1 MNNLISELLASNKSN
16 RLIIGLDGLSRSG
29 KTTYVKSLI
38 NELNQ
43 TKNKNC
49 VFHLDD
55 HIEPRSKRYNT
66 GNEEWRE
73 YYYLQW
79 NVEYLREELFE
90 KLHEENEISIFYYE
104 FEFDRQLLKR
114 VKIPKQ
120 CVIIIEGVFIQ
131 RSEWRNYLDYV
142 IYLDCPRETRF
153 LREGKNTRENTQK
166 FKDRYWKAEDFYLET
181 IKPQDIA
188 NITIKN

>member
-79 NVEYLREELFE
+79 NIEYLREELFE

-104 FEFDRQLLKR
+104 FEFDRQLLKK

-142 IYLDCPRETRF
+142 IYLDCSRENRF

-181 IKPQDIA
+181 IRPQDIA